1 MKNCKYEP
9 CGYLATCPSSF
20 IRSNWKKDL
29 FSQQLVCVLYWI
41 YNEAVV
47 YFAVIFSP
55 TCKEYPCAWLPF
67 IHCTF
72 TTPSAF
78 FLQFSPNLQCNTKST
93 ARKTLFFSSTGLTI
107 TRGLDKKSKIG
118 EIHTHIY
125 IQQVEG
131 KTIKKSETQRNHLD
145 HHKG

>member
-118 EIHTHIY
+118 EIHTYIY
-125 IQQVEG
+125 TTSRRKNNQEI
-131 KTIKKSETQRNHLD
+131 RNT
-145 HHKG
+145 KESFGPS